1 MTDCN
6 LFGQTILQI
15 GFVQLI
21 IGSIFYAI
29 FFKWHKNKYKPQAF
43 QVLKKAKDVGMID
56 IDLDKMKGEKRG

>member
-6 LFGQTILQI
+6 LFAQSLLQI
-15 GFVQLI
+15 GFIQLI

-43 QVLKKAKDVGMID
+43 KVLKKAKDVGMID
-56 IDLDKMKGEKRG
+56 IDLEKLKEDKK